1 MPQIMVPLS
10 QEESD
15 RLRDRALDELR
26 HPRHTARLLLR
37 QALGLPPREQ
47 QALAAADE
55 PTLVR
60 TSREDARATA

>member
-1 MPQIMVPLS
+1 MPQLMVPLS

-47 QALAAADE
+47 AC
-55 PTLVR
+55 PTPVIGS
-60 TSREDARATA
+60 TTGSTPKEAARARA